1 MVAERLRQ
9 FTAAE
14 HHRRYSRRQFTEVER
29 HRRYSHR
36 QFTAAQA
43 STVALLCLEASPVQ
57 VT

>member
-43 STVALLCLEASPVQ
+43 STVALLCLEASPV
-57 VT
+57 